1 MHTRTLFSAH
11 LLAVLLTATLLMCG
25 CLKRREQVVIDSAD
39 SFRNGDLVLRCGW
52 GAESRAVVH
61 QSGACYSH
69 IGLLLFDSIAGEWT
83 VLHAV
88 PGESAQGEPDYLK
101 HEPLSVFFAADRAR
115 AGAWLR
121 IDCPDSIASHAADY
135 CRQKVEQRVRFDNDY
150 LLADTAELYC
160 CELVWLAYLHQG
172 IDISDAQRID
182 VPTVICKEGECIFP
196 CHIEHSKSTLFV
208 KPFNTKR
215 S

>member
-11 LLAVLLTATLLMCG
+11 GMAVLLTAMLLLIGG
-25 CLKRREQVVIDSAD
+25 CQRRERVVVEDAD
-39 SFRNGDLVLRCGW
+39 SFRNGDMVLRCGW

-69 IGLLLFDSIAGEWT
+69 IGLLLFDSLAGEWT

-88 PGESAQGEPDYLK
+88 PGESPQGEPDYLK
-101 HEPLSVFFAADRAR
+101 REPLSVFFAPDRAR
-115 AGAWLR
+115 CGAWLR
-121 IDCPDSIASHAADY
+121 IDCTDSVASLAADY
-135 CRQKVEQRVRFDNDY
+135 CRHKVEQQVLFDNDY

-160 CELVWLAYLHQG
+160 CELVWLAYLRHG
-172 IDISDAQRID
+172 IDISDGNRID
-182 VPTVICKEGECIFP
+182 VPTAICKEGECIFP